1 MAFLKV
7 AVAVSTLLAAVAL
20 TRAEPPNNQYLPP
33 TSGGSNGYNYDRPSV
48 PFQPRPPAP
57 TPAYRPSPPPPPP
70 APRPTYSAPTS
81 TGGYDYNAQANLPQS
96 HGGDH
101 DDHHHEPGMPYD
113 FNYAVKD
120 DYYGTDYSRNEVSDG
135 NVITGEY
142 RVQLPDGR
150 LQIVRYTADWQNGYN
165 ADVSYEG
172 EAKYPEPKLN
182 QGSNVNQYQPQQNNG
197 GYQYRRK

>member
-1 MAFLKV
+1 MCLFQA
-7 AVAVSTLLAAVAL
+7 AVAVSAVLAAVAL
-20 TRAEPPNNQYLPP
+20 TGAEPPNNQYLPP
-33 TSGGSNGYNYDRPSV
+33 SSGGGYNYDKPSV
-48 PFQPRPPAP
+48 PFPPRPAP
-57 TPAYRPSPPPPPP
+57 TPSYRPSPSPPP
-70 APRPTYSAPTS
+70 APRPQPTYNPPSNP
-81 TGGYDYNAQANLPQS
+81 GYDANANLPGS
-96 HGGDH
+96 YGNDDDH
-101 DDHHHEPGMPYD
+101 HHHEPGMPYD

-172 EAKYPEPKLN
+172 EAKYPEPKLST
-182 QGSNVNQYQPQQNNG
+182 GSGVNNQYQPQQNNG

>member
-1 MAFLKV
+1 MESLGRG
-7 AVAVSTLLAAVAL
+7 VSTLSLILPCPRLARL
-20 TRAEPPNNQYLPP
+20 
-33 TSGGSNGYNYDRPSV
+33 
-48 PFQPRPPAP
+48 FQ
-57 TPAYRPSPPPPPP
+57 
-70 APRPTYSAPTS
+70 
-81 TGGYDYNAQANLPQS
+81 
-96 HGGDH
+96 H
-101 DDHHHEPGMPYD
+101 DHHHEPGMPYD

-172 EAKYPEPKLN
+172 EAKYPEPKLTS
-182 QGSNVNQYQPQQNNG
+182 GAGVSGQYGPPSQPSNG